1 MTCRQPARTEVISET
16 IHKFLHLQ
24 QVQTRDAAQQRHTVS
39 RVGTSHARDLE
50 RRGDAFQRYAMVHE
64 KRNCSRERACRSNL
78 TWRKKYE
85 AKFILEE
92 LYIEQLKDLYDAEQ
106 QIIEAL
112 SENPDGKVWKFE

>member
-1 MTCRQPARTEVISET
+1 
-16 IHKFLHLQ
+16 
-24 QVQTRDAAQQRHTVS
+24 
-39 RVGTSHARDLE
+39 
-50 RRGDAFQRYAMVHE
+50 MVHE